1 MNAWEEKEFERQ
13 KGEDRMG
20 ELYKQLKEKERL
32 EEYDKAI
39 EDIVYREKLYHEFD
53 I

>member
-1 MNAWEEKEFERQ
+1 MEEKQ
-13 KGEDRMG
+13 KDYIGYRES
-20 ELYKQLKEKERL
+20 EEYKQLKEKERL